1 LVSKLI
7 FCFSP
12 PRFHFSGGLVLGS
25 KDSTLSTLDDPS
37 FGVVTPEILQGRK
50 YLFIRPIGDTPEE
63 SGSTAQKRIAKEFFG
78 ALEEWEVV

>member
-1 LVSKLI
+1 MRLAA
-7 FCFSP
+7 
-12 PRFHFSGGLVLGS
+12 GLGMCALEVLS
-25 KDSTLSTLDDPS
+25 IKKRESRTRRRNENLLDDPS

-63 SGSTAQKRIAKEFFG
+63 SGSAAQKRIAKEFFG